1 MFVTTAVTGGFLA
14 AINPMLTLL
23 LSYDVFL
30 LLNAFRVL
38 NQTTEFI
45 RLCSS
50 KRHIYLNKL
59 NFLGYHKEPKP
70 DRISLQDIIYIGEY
84 ENKSLTLKNF
94 GLLPSIAR
102 LMNKYKLGD
111 KRDDEKVHDDGEF
124 KTFYKFMANN

>member
-23 LSYDVFL
+23 LSYDLFL

-59 NFLGYHKEPKP
+59 
-70 DRISLQDIIYIGEY
+70 
-84 ENKSLTLKNF
+84 KNF

-111 KRDDEKVHDDGEF
+111 QRDDEKVHDDGEF